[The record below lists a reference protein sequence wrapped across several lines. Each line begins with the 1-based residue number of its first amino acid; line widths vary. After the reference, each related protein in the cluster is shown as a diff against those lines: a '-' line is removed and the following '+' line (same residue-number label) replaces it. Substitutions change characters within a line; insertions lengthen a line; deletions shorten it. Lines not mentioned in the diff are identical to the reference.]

1 MGICASRKGDVK
13 EPETNTREPDQ
24 PNAQNETN
32 PDTQQVNNKDV
43 TQTEQDDPKKGRS
56 SKQPP
61 RIKTAHVDQNEEK
74 SDEQY
79 EYEEDEEADK
89 QQEAEKQLA
98 LKIVSNAVDQKIESS
113 DSLDAANDTFQLSE
127 SKKSS
132 EPSLL
137 TLPQVVQPVQ
147 PLQTEPIKQPEPE
160 QIAPVH
166 PQPEQP
172 EQPVTQIQPEPQLSE
187 QIQPEKIQPIEKE
200 IEKEPEQKPKEIRN
214 ISDLQP
220 EPSQIVRRRPALK
233 PIVQK
238 TDYSQ
243 TVFSKQQLIKNE
255 VKNEEEEPEV
265 IDTTLTKNEGHLKII
280 NEVEGETIGQLT
292 NDPIEDK
299 QKKIIKKRK
308 VKLAESQNAQQIDL
322 LEELEDKDKPTEDK
336 RKRKTRNHLK
346 SLEDKNDTEHEK
358 EPEAETENEEKEK
371 EKDKKEEPKQK
382 DKIDDLLAGLVGE
395 DNFGL

>member
-24 PNAQNETN
+24 PNAQNESN
-32 PDTQQVNNKDV
+32 PDTQQVNNKDL
-43 TQTEQDDPKKGRS
+43 TQTEQDDLKKGRS

-89 QQEAEKQLA
+89 QQEAEKQQA
-98 LKIVSNAVDQKIESS
+98 LNIVSNAVDQKIESS

-127 SKKSS
+127 SKKS

-137 TLPQVVQPVQ
+137 TLPQVVQPVTQ
-147 PLQTEPIKQPEPE
+147 PIQIDQPIKQPEPE
-160 QIAPVH
+160 QIAPV
-166 PQPEQP
+166 QVQS
-172 EQPVTQIQPEPQLSE
+172 EQPVVQIQPDSQIQSE
-187 QIQPEKIQPIEKE
+187 QIQPEQIQPT
-200 IEKEPEQKPKEIRN
+200 IEKEPEQKETEQKPKEIRN

-243 TVFSKQQLIKNE
+243 TVFSKQQFIKNE

-292 NDPIEDK
+292 NDPIEEK
-299 QKKIIKKRK
+299 QKKVVKKRK

-358 EPEAETENEEKEK
+358 EPEAETENK